1 MSIRQYIATT
11 FVVFFSTVVNISLME
26 KHFGRVFDFLKA
38 KWRAMGIDKEIKQAT
53 FRNNQNKAM
62 VNIMFTHAWMVDHIK
77 SFVKSENITPQQYN
91 ILRILRGAGEPL
103 STLQLRERMLDKM
116 SDTSRIVER
125 MVSKNLVQ
133 KAVSEK
139 DKRMVDVIITPQGSE
154 LLENLDRRN
163 EELDAVVNHLSDDE
177 LETLNNLL
185 DKLRNNH

>member
-1 MSIRQYIATT
+1 
-11 FVVFFSTVVNISLME
+11 VVFFSTDVDLSLM
-26 KHFGRVFDFLKA
+26 KKGFGRVFELFNQNA
-38 KWRAMGIDKEIKQAT
+38 EPMRIDKEIKQAT

-163 EELDAVVNHLSDDE
+163 EELDAVVNHLSDEE

>member
-1 MSIRQYIATT
+1 
-11 FVVFFSTVVNISLME
+11 ME
-26 KHFGRVFDFLKA
+26 KHFGRVFDLLKQNA
-38 KWRAMGIDKEIKQAT
+38 EPMGIDNEIKQAT

-125 MVSKNLVQ
+125 MVSKNLVK

-139 DKRMVDVIITPQGSE
+139 DKRMVDVVITPEGSE
-154 LLENLDRRN
+154 LLQNLDRRN
-163 EELDAVVNHLSDDE
+163 EELDAVVNHLSDQE

>member
-1 MSIRQYIATT
+1 
-11 FVVFFSTVVNISLME
+11 VDLSLME
-26 KHFGRVFDFLKA
+26 KHFGRVFDLLKQNA
-38 KWRAMGIDKEIKQAT
+38 ELMGIDKEIKQAT

-133 KAVSEK
+133 KAISEK
-139 DKRMVDVIITPQGSE
+139 DKRMVDVIITPQGAE

-163 EELDAVVNHLSDDE
+163 EELDAVVNHLSDHE